1 MKIKNIYPSQQM
13 IYHEVIQQGRLLFPF
28 DSSHSFA
35 VQRMLKAVKKY
46 QVYCLENQKSQVFV
60 EVHKL
65 TGNWQVQ
72 NMLVNRELTWQEGL
86 SMLETSARQE
96 FASSVELFFSA
107 PPPLAHWL
115 QEQGYVDQG
124 TVWSK
129 QLNYKTGLVLGGGG
143 ARGSYQIGVW
153 QALLERRLHFQWIAG
168 CSVGALNGA
177 LIAQGDLAAAQTLW
191 QEIATNKVLEVS
203 FDALET
209 VDFADH
215 VQQLRQF
222 IFEAIQQ
229 KGLSTAPLR
238 KLLQEHLNA
247 EKMTKSVP
255 LYVVTTR
262 VPTFQEVV
270 VKLNDCSQK
279 EMLSWL
285 LASSAFFPLMSIEPI
300 GEHFYVDGGYRN
312 NVPIDVVLA
321 QGATEVIVVDVH
333 GPGFDKA
340 VTIPNDVA
348 VIPLTTSWDLG
359 EMLLFEANRAKANI
373 KLGYL
378 EMKRCLGENQ
388 GQRYFF
394 DSSENFPR
402 MTRKF
407 VAFIQEKLPV
417 SLANLAELHQR
428 SYQQPLEKLSLSLL
442 EQWSEWLNVSPLN
455 VYRISELAAIIC
467 RNAKGNS
474 EITHIPS
481 VKEHVSQRWQEMN
494 RLSLYNRTIRLYQ
507 QQVNNWNGA
516 LAAWPLPTLLVLFL
530 EFIQEEFTWQ
540 ENSVTKL

>member
-1 MKIKNIYPSQQM
+1 MKVKHIYPSEQL
-13 IYHEVIQQGRLLFPF
+13 IYYETILQGRLLFPF
-28 DSSHSFA
+28 DSSHYAA
-35 VQRMLKAVKKY
+35 VQRMLQAIKKY
-46 QVYCLENQKSQVFV
+46 QVYCLENQKSQMFA
-60 EVHKL
+60 EIHKSN
-65 TGNWQVQ
+65 GEWQVH
-72 NMLVNRELTWQEGL
+72 NMLVNSEITWQEGL
-86 SMLETSARQE
+86 RMLETSARQD
-96 FASSVELFFSA
+96 FVPRIDLFFSA
-107 PPPLAHWL
+107 PQPFAQWL
-115 QEQGYVDQG
+115 QEQGYINQG

-129 QLNYKTGLVLGGGG
+129 QLTYKTGLVLGGGG

-153 QALLERRLHFQWIAG
+153 QALLERKIPFQWVVG

-177 LIAQGDLAAAQTLW
+177 LIAQGDLAEAQTLW

-209 VDFADH
+209 ADFADH
-215 VQQLRQF
+215 IQQLRQF
-222 IFEAIQQ
+222 AIEAIQQ
-229 KGLSTAPLR
+229 KGLSTAPLQ
-238 KLLQEHLNA
+238 KLLQEYLNA
-247 EKMTKSVP
+247 EKMTKSIP

-270 VKLNDCSQK
+270 VKLNDCSQR

-312 NVPIDVVLA
+312 NVPVDVALA

-333 GPGFDKA
+333 GPGIDKA

-348 VIPLTTSWDLG
+348 VISLATSWDLG

-378 EMKRCLGENQ
+378 EMKRYLGETQ

-394 DSSENFPR
+394 ESSENFSR
-402 MTRKF
+402 LTRKF
-407 VAFIQEKLPV
+407 VTFIQEKMPI
-417 SLANLAELHQR
+417 SLTKLVELQR
-428 SYQQPLEKLSLSLL
+428 RMYHQPLEKLSLSLL

-455 VYRISELAAIIC
+455 IYQISELAVIIC
-467 RNAKGNS
+467 QNAKENP

-481 VKEHVSQRWQEMN
+481 VKEHLSQRWQEMN
-494 RLSLYNRTIRLYQ
+494 RLSIYNRTIRLYQ
-507 QQVNNWNGA
+507 QQVNNWEEV
-516 LAAWPLPTLLVLFL
+516 LFAWPLPTLLVLFL
-530 EFIQEEFTWQ
+530 EFIQEEFEWQ